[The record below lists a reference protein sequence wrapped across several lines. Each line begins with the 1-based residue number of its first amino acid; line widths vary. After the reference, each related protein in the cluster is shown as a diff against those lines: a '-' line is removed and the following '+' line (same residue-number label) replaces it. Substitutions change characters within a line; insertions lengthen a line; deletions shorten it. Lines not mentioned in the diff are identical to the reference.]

1 MASIHILNSE
11 TIDKIAAGEVVERP
25 SSVVK
30 ELVENA
36 IDSGAAA
43 VTVEAK
49 EGGIEFIRVTDNG
62 CGMEESQ
69 LRRAF
74 LRHATSKIESAEDLA
89 RVSSLGFRGEA
100 LSSIAAVSRVEVI
113 TKTADSITGTRI
125 LLEGGTET
133 DFSQVGAPDGT
144 TFLMRNL
151 FFNTPVRRKF
161 LKQPATEGGYI
172 ADLMEHLALSRPD
185 ISFRLTLGGQMK
197 FHTSGSG
204 DLREVI
210 YRIYGR
216 DVAGALV
223 PVSAAKDGIRVEGY
237 LGKPVLVRSNRNFEI
252 YFINGRFIRSNVI
265 SRAVEEGYREYL
277 MQHKF
282 PLCVLHITMDPGCV
296 DVNVHPTKMDV
307 RFSDAIS
314 FCAFLTETVRQ
325 AMRSREMIPEA
336 SLSSEKELRADRM
349 AEKKNRQNQPAPEP
363 FEKNRGTAYRVMEE
377 TQYAADRP
385 KQQDFTGNPVWN
397 RVKGCSAD
405 PFSNSEEEQNGKLP
419 PESGQVNPAF
429 VRKPVKEESVAD
441 FSGVG
446 EEEEPFFIETSEFT
460 ETTETGEAARSVE
473 PSESAEAAGSMEVS
487 RSTEPSEP
495 AEAAGS
501 VELSGFVEP
510 LGFAESHNTVDG
522 VQLNLFEEKILTADN
537 RSRFRIIGQV
547 FETYWL
553 IEFEEKLLMIDQHAA
568 HEKVNYERLMKRY
581 REKNALSQG
590 LLPPVIVSLSGQEQG
605 VLKENMDTFAALGF
619 EVESFGGSEY
629 ALRSVPVDLYGCGER
644 EMFLEVLDGLTG
656 GADFGGIRV
665 IEEKIASMSCKAAVK
680 GNNRL
685 STAEAEA
692 LIDELLTLDNPY
704 NCPHGRPTIIAMS
717 KSEMDRKFKRIV
729 N

>member
-1 MASIHILNSE
+1 MASIHVLNSE

-36 IDSGAAA
+36 IDAGATA
-43 VTVEAK
+43 VTVEARN
-49 EGGIEFIRVTDNG
+49 GGIELIRVTDNG

-74 LRHATSKIESAEDLA
+74 LRHATSKIETAEDLA

-100 LSSIAAVSRVEVI
+100 LSSISAVAKVEVI
-113 TKTADSITGTRI
+113 TKTSDSITGTRI
-125 LLEGGTET
+125 LLEGGREVGF
-133 DFSQVGAPDGT
+133 DQVGAPDGT

-185 ISFRLTLGGQMK
+185 ISFKLTLGGQMK

-210 YRIYGR
+210 YRVYGR

-223 PVSAAKDGIRVEGY
+223 PVCAEKDGIRVEGY

-252 YFINGRFIRSNVI
+252 SFINGRFIRSSVV

-282 PLCVLHITMDPGCV
+282 PLCVLHITMEPGCV

-307 RFSDAIS
+307 RFSDAIA
-314 FCAFLTETVRQ
+314 FCGFLTETVRQ
-325 AMRSREMIPEA
+325 SLQSREMIPQA
-336 SLSSEKELRADRM
+336 SLSTEKEIRRERM
-349 AEKKNRQNQPAPEP
+349 NEKKERETQLPPEP

-377 TQYAADRP
+377 AKYAPERSL
-385 KQQDFTGNPVWN
+385 DFARNPVWN
-397 RVKGCSAD
+397 RVKESSGDTAEDVSGEKESFPAQ
-405 PFSNSEEEQNGKLP
+405 PENTAKLP
-419 PESGQVNPAF
+419 
-429 VRKPVKEESVAD
+429 
-441 FSGVG
+441 
-446 EEEEPFFIETSEFT
+446 EEEETFFVETSEI
-460 ETTETGEAARSVE
+460 EEDAPGEQVAPDISLKE
-473 PSESAEAAGSMEVS
+473 ENL
-487 RSTEPSEP
+487 P
-495 AEAAGS
+495 AEEDAA
-501 VELSGFVEP
+501 
-510 LGFAESHNTVDG
+510 DG
-522 VQLNLFEEKILTADN
+522 VQLNLFEEKILTVDN

-553 IEFEEKLLMIDQHAA
+553 IEFEDSLLMIDQHAA
-568 HEKVNYERLMKRY
+568 HEKVNYERLMKRC
-581 REKNALSQG
+581 REKNVLSQG
-590 LLPPVIVSLSGQEQG
+590 LLPPVIVSLSGQEES
-605 VLKENMDTFAALGF
+605 VLKEHLDTFAGLGF
-619 EVESFGGSEY
+619 EVEAFGGSEY

-644 EMFLEVLDGLTG
+644 EMFLEVLDSLSG
-656 GADFGGIRV
+656 GVGFGNLRV
-665 IEEKIASMSCKAAVK
+665 IEEKIASMACKAAVK
-680 GNNRL
+680 GNNKM
-685 STAEAEA
+685 SVAEAEA
-692 LIDELLTLDNPY
+692 LIDELLTLENPY
-704 NCPHGRPTIIAMS
+704 NCPHGRPTIITMT
-717 KSEMDRKFKRIV
+717 KTEMERKFKRIV
-729 N
+729 S